1 MLTPQCEAVKDY
13 VKRKYRI
20 PFNVLKEMV
29 IESRM
34 TPEQILNWHIPAL
47 PSGGG
52 STQPGLEFQYRD
64 EMETLADVVNSGE
77 RWKIQQALGKE
88 GLYTASVLKTR
99 GYATI
104 YRASIYPIIPGSYV
118 SESRQYVEFHREYVN
133 APEYRIYTMTAPL
146 SSIGWLG
153 DTHEFIYSPSLDEW
167 MQIARA
173 RVQKYPLELQNDT
186 LKC

>member
-118 SESRQYVEFHREYVN
+118 S
-133 APEYRIYTMTAPL
+133 
-146 SSIGWLG
+146 
-153 DTHEFIYSPSLDEW
+153 
-167 MQIARA
+167 
-173 RVQKYPLELQNDT
+173 
-186 LKC
+186 